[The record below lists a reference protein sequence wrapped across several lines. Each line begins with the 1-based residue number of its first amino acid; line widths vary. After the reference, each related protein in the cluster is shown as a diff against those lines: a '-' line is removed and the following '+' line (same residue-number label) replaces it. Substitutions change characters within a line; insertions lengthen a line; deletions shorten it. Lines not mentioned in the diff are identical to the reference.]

1 MTTPYNE
8 GVLTDRLG
16 SFQDRVFDATA
27 LPDTASIESAVFQLG
42 KVQGEVELSIIA
54 NSEITIADTKSITF
68 ELFYDDAEDG
78 AFTNSDVMKAFLA
91 SGSSLVFGA
100 GTTLF
105 NYTPSTD
112 VAQYA
117 KVKVT
122 TTDAQS
128 AGAIDGKLFRTA

>member
-16 SFQDRVFDATA
+16 SFQDRVFDAVA
-27 LPDTASIESAVFQLG
+27 LPNTASIESDVFQLG
-42 KVQGEVELSIIA
+42 KVQGAVELSVIA
-54 NSEITIADTKSITF
+54 NSEITIADTESITF

-78 AFTNSDVMKAFLA
+78 DFTDSIVMKAFLA
-91 SGSSLVFGA
+91 SGSALVFGA
-100 GTTLF
+100 DTTLF

-122 TTDAQS
+122 TTATQS